1 MGGNDAMILITG
13 ATGNIGSAL
22 LEQYRAKG
30 APSGGVRALTRGAD
44 KVAELRAGGV
54 EAAIGDFDHPDTL
67 PAALEGVDAALLNSG
82 GDPRQA
88 EGQNAFI
95 DAAKRAGVRR
105 IVKISA
111 LGASADSP
119 IVFGRWHAET
129 EAYLKASGLEW
140 TILQPSGFMQNLL
153 QDAPGIAAT
162 GTLYAPAGDGRV
174 GWIDVRDIAAVA
186 AVALSDGGHTGQTY
200 PLTGAQA
207 LSWAEVAQA
216 LSTATGKEVRYQDV
230 PPEAFGATLRGHGVP
245 EFLVGALLSLYAVY
259 RAGYA
264 ATVTDDVRRV
274 TGSAPRTLAQFAADH
289 AAAFRGA

>member
-1 MGGNDAMILITG
+1 MILITG

-44 KVAELRAGGV
+44 KAAELRAGGV
-54 EAAIGDFDHPDTL
+54 EAAIGDFDH
-67 PAALEGVDAALLNSG
+67 
-82 GDPRQA
+82 
-88 EGQNAFI
+88 
-95 DAAKRAGVRR
+95 
-105 IVKISA
+105 
-111 LGASADSP
+111 
-119 IVFGRWHAET
+119 
-129 EAYLKASGLEW
+129 
-140 TILQPSGFMQNLL
+140 
-153 QDAPGIAAT
+153 
-162 GTLYAPAGDGRV
+162 
-174 GWIDVRDIAAVA
+174 
-186 AVALSDGGHTGQTY
+186 
-200 PLTGAQA
+200 LTGPQA

-216 LSTATGKEVRYQDV
+216 LSAATGKEVRYQDV

-264 ATVTDDVRRV
+264 ATVTDDVRCV